1 MVTLVGMPET
11 GIEVRDAH
19 LHNLRNVDVDIPRG
33 TLVAVT
39 GVSGSGKSSLFNA
52 LVGADVAQVG
62 MRRPTTSTPTAGGRG
77 SATGASGSTSSSM
90 RSRAVS
96 LPRAWWRST

>member
-1 MVTLVGMPET
+1 MP

-39 GVSGSGKSSLFNA
+39 GVSLSLIHI
-52 LVGADVAQVG
+52 
-62 MRRPTTSTPTAGGRG
+62 
-77 SATGASGSTSSSM
+77 
-90 RSRAVS
+90 
-96 LPRAWWRST
+96 